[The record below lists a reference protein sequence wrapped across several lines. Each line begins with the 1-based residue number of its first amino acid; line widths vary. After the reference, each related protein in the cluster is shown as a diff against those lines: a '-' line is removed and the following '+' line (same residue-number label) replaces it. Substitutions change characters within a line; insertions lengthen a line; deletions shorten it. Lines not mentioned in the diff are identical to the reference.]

1 MNSIFHRIS
10 VRKYEDKPVEKEK
23 IMEILKAGMQAPSA
37 CNQQPWEFYVVT
49 DKEKIQK
56 LSKVTPYTGCAAGAP
71 AVIVPVYHTEGLV
84 APSFAQ
90 IDMSIAQE
98 NIWLETDT
106 LGLGGVWFGIAPV
119 EEHMEK
125 VHRLLDLPENVK
137 VFSQSS
143 LGRIMAQENLPSLIT
158 LEKICTALGVTLSQ
172 FFQEGNSENL
182 TEKQKKVLGI
192 WIDLSTNEQET
203 VMSMPCGLRK

>member
-1 MNSIFHRIS
+1 MG
-10 VRKYEDKPVEKEK
+10 
-23 IMEILKAGMQAPSA
+23 ILCGNRQR
-37 CNQQPWEFYVVT
+37 
-49 DKEKIQK
+49 KIQK

-137 VFSQSS
+137 VFPCLHWVIRQKQDLS
-143 LGRIMAQENLPSLIT
+143 RIGFIQTEF
-158 LEKICTALGVTLSQ
+158 TLSK
-172 FFQEGNSENL
+172 NKIKN
-182 TEKQKKVLGI
+182 
-192 WIDLSTNEQET
+192 
-203 VMSMPCGLRK
+203 

>member
-1 MNSIFHRIS
+1 MSKKYGQPEYEVPDNKTERGRNMQRGQGYGMNSIFHRIS
-10 VRKYEDKPVEKEK
+10 VRKYEDRPVEKEK
-23 IMEILKAGMQAPSA
+23 IMEILRAGMQAPSA

-137 VFSQSS
+137 VFS
-143 LGRIMAQENLPSLIT
+143 MF
-158 LEKICTALGVTLSQ
+158 ALGYPAETRPQ
-172 FFQEGNSENL
+172 QDRFYPDRIHFI
-182 TEKQKKVLGI
+182 EK
-192 WIDLSTNEQET
+192 
-203 VMSMPCGLRK
+203 